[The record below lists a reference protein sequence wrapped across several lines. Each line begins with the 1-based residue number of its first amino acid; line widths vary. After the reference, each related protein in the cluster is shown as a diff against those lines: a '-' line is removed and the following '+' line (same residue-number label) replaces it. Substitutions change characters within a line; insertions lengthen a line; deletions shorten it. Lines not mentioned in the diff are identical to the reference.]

1 MQDELITLESTSGMI
16 EAEIVRGMLEA
27 QGIQVWLA
35 HESAGTA
42 LGLGIGPMAQV
53 DLLVHRSQE
62 EEARSIL
69 DDYHADNL
77 DRNEFSWEDV

>member
-1 MQDELITLESTSGMI
+1 MQDDLVTLESTSGMI

-27 QGIQVWLA
+27 QGIQVWLS

-42 LGLGIGPMAQV
+42 LGLGIGPLAQV

-62 EEARSIL
+62 EQARSIL
-69 DDYHADNL
+69 EDYHSGTL
-77 DRNEFSWEDV
+77 DLGEFSREDA